1 MDRRRTLTGLRE
13 DSVPQYLELFL
24 GLDRLVSRER
34 VYDLIDE
41 FGRVHG
47 AEYSKKSR
55 KNNFHSLHFPTLSAT
70 LVVADF

>member
-1 MDRRRTLTGLRE
+1 MNRRRTLTCLRE

-41 FGRVHG
+41 FGRVH
-47 AEYSKKSR
+47 APSID
-55 KNNFHSLHFPTLSAT
+55 KNREKTTESD
-70 LVVADF
+70 VVIDEMYF